1 MPTCK
6 NHHNDI
12 LHFARMRNVATTDM
26 YHLSI
31 GVYEATDGEDLYE
44 YLSFLGSCIVFLI
57 DWNRVRKTKKFC
69 QKHELYINPQMGSR

>member
-12 LHFARMRNVATTDM
+12 LHFAGMRNVVATNM

-31 GVYEATDGEDLYE
+31 GVYEATDDKDLYE
-44 YLSFLGSCIVFLI
+44 HLSFLGSRIVFLI
-57 DWNRVRKTKKFC
+57 DWNRAGKTQILSKT
-69 QKHELYINPQMGSR
+69 QTV